1 MTFTFSSTLI
11 EWRGPPPYLFAP
23 VPANV
28 AAMLREQAKTLSYGW
43 GCIPASIEVGTVRT
57 TTAVMPRHGGYLVP
71 IKVVIQRAEGVG
83 EGDVVAI
90 TLLLNPD

>member
-23 VPANV
+23 VPADV
-28 AAMLREQAKTLSYGW
+28 AAMLREQAKSLSYGW

-57 TTAVMPRHGGYLVP
+57 TTALMPRHGGYLVP
-71 IKVVIQRAEGVG
+71 IKVVIQRAEQVG
-83 EGDVVAI
+83 EGDTVFVRLTIEA
-90 TLLLNPD
+90 